1 MAIKPT
7 ESELEILQVLWA
19 NGPATVRDINE
30 QLNAATDKDIGYTT
44 TLKLMQLMVE
54 KGLLLRDTTQRTH
67 VYATVAD
74 EQAVKR
80 NLLNQFLDK
89 TFRGSAS
96 ELVMEALG
104 QHRAS
109 DDELEAIKQ
118 LIEQMEQNNNPPR

>member
-1 MAIKPT
+1 MIKPT

-19 NGPATVRDINE
+19 SGPATVRDVNE
-30 QLNAATDKDIGYTT
+30 QLNAATDKEIGYTT

-67 VYATVAD
+67 VYASVAD

-118 LIEQMEQNNNPPR
+118 LIEQMEQKNNPPR